1 MSNLPIRVFT
11 VVPMYSFVITDPAT
25 ESETSTLVPIKTKK
39 PKPKR
44 KKKPSVNPSDFDES
58 TNYCWY

>member
-1 MSNLPIRVFT
+1 
-11 VVPMYSFVITDPAT
+11 MYSFVITDPAT
-25 ESETSTLVPIKTKK
+25 ESGTSTLVPIKTKK

-44 KKKPSVNPSDFDES
+44 KKKPSVIPSDFDES